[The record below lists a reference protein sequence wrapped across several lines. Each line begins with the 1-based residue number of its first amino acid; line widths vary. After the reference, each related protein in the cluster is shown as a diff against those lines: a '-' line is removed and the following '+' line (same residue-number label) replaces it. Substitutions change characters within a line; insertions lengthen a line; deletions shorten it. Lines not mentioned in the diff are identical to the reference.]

1 MKKKSRVPLLAC
13 LLASVFLCACGRQ
26 GSSQTENAG
35 GKIPSSV
42 PGNFQKQPEDEGG
55 EDAAAES
62 GDSEDAV
69 SESGDSEDAAQ
80 TSREVRITE
89 LYSVDGET
97 TSGGGISYA
106 YSYYVPQIDDDTEG
120 ARAINKEIAAA
131 FGELAERSLES
142 VKNKEEPAW
151 ATVSYESCYNGNI
164 LSLVLKCG
172 AFMSSY
178 EEYAAYNYDISQ
190 GVWLNNGDL
199 LDMLDVKEEDYLKAV
214 RRAAAKYYDDA
225 FYSALD
231 EYGTGR
237 LDDPMLEYE
246 GMLDY
251 QDMRIWTLS
260 GRNNISLELP
270 LYLDDDGIVHTVTA
284 IGSYAGEVYHNTDLA
299 LNLESDED
307 AGSESAEL
315 TGRDGS
321 YLTATRRGNN
331 ITVNL
336 EDKPELLLML
346 GRYAA
351 GLVDPKLYRTDLE
364 VHGLYGNYTRIFCAE
379 IGMGE
384 QPDEIAPYIFLLT
397 QEGRVEYF
405 NIIAGLMSG
414 YFCCRGPL
422 LGVADVVDF
431 ELVNDGYGCPDA
443 FVVTRSGERISLE
456 DLVFKQE
463 YNFFPQSFCD
473 GTWTHPS
480 PYEQGI
486 VCNLTLQDGI
496 GENLYY
502 EIADAEG
509 GGAYARYDG
518 DLRYL
523 GMTEHGAVY
532 AYSIGERFYE
542 EDPDVCGVFALDV
555 TYDYT
560 GEEFV
565 TTLYVTNLG
574 GTPFFGDETGD
585 VTEFVLR

>member
-13 LLASVFLCACGRQ
+13 LLVSVFLCACGRQ

-62 GDSEDAV
+62 GDSEDAAA
-69 SESGDSEDAAQ
+69 ESGDSEDAVQ

-97 TSGGGISYA
+97 TSGDGISYT

-142 VKNKEEPAW
+142 VKNKEEPVC
-151 ATVSYESCYNGNI
+151 ATVSYESYRIGNI
-164 LSLVLKCG
+164 LSLMLKCG
-172 AFMSSY
+172 EFMSSY
-178 EEYAAYNYDISQ
+178 EEYAAYNYDISL
-190 GVWLNNGDL
+190 GVWLNNGEL
-199 LDMLDVKEEDYLKAV
+199 LEKLDVKEEDYLKAV
-214 RRAAAKYYDDA
+214 RRAAAKCYDDDFSSA
-225 FYSALD
+225 FD
-231 EYGTGR
+231 EYGTG
-237 LDDPMLEYE
+237 LDDPMLEYA
-246 GMLDY
+246 GLLGY

-270 LYLDDDGIVHTVTA
+270 LYLDDDGTVHTVTA
-284 IGSYAGEVYHNTDLA
+284 IGSYAGEVYHYRDLA

-307 AGSESAEL
+307 AGFESAEL
-315 TGRDGS
+315 KGRNGS
-321 YLTATRRGNN
+321 YLMATRRGNN
-331 ITVNL
+331 IYVNI
-336 EDKPELLLML
+336 EDKPELLEMM
-346 GRYAA
+346 GKYVA

-379 IGMGE
+379 IGVTE
-384 QPDEIAPYIFLLT
+384 APDDIAPYVFLLT

-405 NIIAGLMSG
+405 NIIAGLRSG

-443 FVVTRSGERISLE
+443 FVVTRSGERIALE
-456 DLVFKQE
+456 DLVVQQE
-463 YNFFPQSFCD
+463 CNFFPQSFCD
-473 GTWTHPS
+473 GTWTHPF
-480 PYEQGI
+480 PDEGGI
-486 VCNLTLQDGI
+486 VCNLTLQDGF

-502 EIADAEG
+502 EIADAETG
-509 GGAYARYDG
+509 GSYARYDG

>member
-1 MKKKSRVPLLAC
+1 MKKKNRVPLLAC
-13 LLASVFLCACGRQ
+13 LLAFMFLCACGRQ
-26 GSSQTENAG
+26 GSSHAENAG
-35 GKIPSSV
+35 GKIPSPV
-42 PGNFQKQPEDEGG
+42 LGNIQKQPEDESG
-55 EDAAAES
+55 EDAAA
-62 GDSEDAV
+62 
-69 SESGDSEDAAQ
+69 ESGDSEDAAQ

-89 LYSVDGET
+89 LYSVDDKMVNEEED
-97 TSGGGISYA
+97 YVVE
-106 YSYYVPQIDDDTEG
+106 YSFHVPQIDDDTEG

-142 VKNKEEPAW
+142 VKNKEEPVC
-151 ATVSYESCYNGNI
+151 ATVSYESYRIGNI
-164 LSLVLKCG
+164 LSLMLKCG
-172 AFMSSY
+172 EFMSIEFMSSY

-190 GVWLNNGDL
+190 GVWLNNGEL
-199 LDMLDVKEEDYLKAV
+199 LEKLDVKEEDYLKAV
-214 RRAAAKYYDDA
+214 RRAAAKCYDDA
-225 FYSALD
+225 FSSAFD
-231 EYGTGR
+231 EYGTG
-237 LDDPMLEYE
+237 LDDPMLGYA
-246 GMLDY
+246 GMLGY
-251 QDMRIWTLS
+251 QDMRIRTLS

-270 LYLDDDGIVHTVTA
+270 LYLDDDGTVHTVTA
-284 IGSYAGEVYHNTDLA
+284 IGSYAGEVYHYRDLA

-307 AGSESAEL
+307 AGFESAEL
-315 TGRDGS
+315 KGRNGS
-321 YLTATRRGNN
+321 YLMATRRGNN
-331 ITVNL
+331 IYVNI
-336 EDKPELLLML
+336 EDKPELLEML
-346 GRYAA
+346 GEYAA

-379 IGMGE
+379 IGVTE
-384 QPDEIAPYIFLLT
+384 VPDDIAPYVFLLT

-443 FVVTRSGERISLE
+443 FVVTRSGERIALE
-456 DLVFKQE
+456 DLVVQQE
-463 YNFFPQSFCD
+463 RNFYPQSFCD
-473 GTWTHPS
+473 GTWTHPF
-480 PYEQGI
+480 PDEGGI
-486 VCNLTLQDGI
+486 VCNLTLQDGF

-502 EIADAEG
+502 VIADAETG
-509 GGAYARYDG
+509 GSYARYDG

-532 AYSIGERFYE
+532 AYSISERFYE

-560 GEEFV
+560 GEESV

-574 GTPFFGDETGD
+574 GTPFFGDEIGD